1 MAFVA
6 PDREVDR
13 VFLHCS
19 ATDQAAH
26 DDVSVMRD
34 WHVNGNGWSDVGY
47 HYFIKKDGTLQAGR
61 PLSRDPAAQAGNN
74 RGTIAICLHGLA
86 KERFTKAQF
95 DTLIGLCR
103 EINQAY
109 SGMITFHG
117 HCEVSSKTCPVFA
130 YREVLGLDRHGR
142 PEFAPSNSPSGADA
156 ARAADSGEPT
166 VRLMDRNDAV
176 LRMQRLLNQGGQDV
190 EEDGIFGQNSLLAV
204 KAFQRQEGLEADG
217 IVGART
223 WAALKRLPPAEEG
236 TGESE
241 AVPAP
246 GIVTPVEPPEEEA
259 VARPQTVESF
269 TGAGRPLSEAG
280 FKRVCETLGVGPA
293 EVWSVLKVETKGF
306 GFLDD
311 RRPLILYERHIFHR
325 RTNGRFDA
333 GNGDISNAS
342 SGGYIGGKAE
352 YPRLEKAMT
361 LDRTMAF
368 MSASWGIGQVMG
380 FNHQV
385 AGYDTVE
392 AMVAAMVEDEEA
404 QLLGMA
410 NFIKGNRLDG
420 ALRAHDWAG
429 FARGYNGSAFA
440 KNKYDVKL
448 RDAFAGYQKKLPS
461 IPLRSAQAA
470 LTYLGLKPGPVD
482 GLDGSKT
489 RTALS
494 KFQKGKGLK
503 DSGKLNED
511 TRKAL
516 MKEAFA

>member
-1 MAFVA
+1 MAFVV

-13 VFLHCS
+13 VFIHCS
-19 ATDQAAH
+19 ASDQPAH
-26 DDVSVMRD
+26 DDVGVMRD

-47 HYFIKKDGTLQAGR
+47 HYFIKKDGTLQEGR
-61 PLSRDPAAQAGNN
+61 PLSRNPAGQAGHN

-95 DTLIGLCR
+95 DSLIALCR
-103 EINQAY
+103 EIDKAY
-109 SGMITFHG
+109 AGMVSFHG
-117 HCEVSSKTCPVFA
+117 HSEVSSKACPVFA
-130 YREVLGLDRHGR
+130 YREVLGLDPHGR
-142 PEFAPSNSPSGADA
+142 PEFAPSNSPSGAD
-156 ARAADSGEPT
+156 RAQLHDDSEPT

-190 EEDGIFGQNSLLAV
+190 EEDGIFGQNTLLAV

-223 WAALKRLPPAEEG
+223 WAALKRLPASTIVPTAD
-236 TGESE
+236 GE
-241 AVPAP
+241 VPAP
-246 GIVTPVEPPEEEA
+246 NLVVPTPLETEPQS
-259 VARPQTVESF
+259 VQTF
-269 TGAGRPLSEAG
+269 KGAGRPLSEAG
-280 FKRVCETLGVGPA
+280 FDRVCQFLGVGQA

-306 GFLDD
+306 GFLED

-325 RTNGRFDA
+325 RTQGRFDA

-342 SGGYIGGKAE
+342 SGGYIGGTSE
-352 YPRLEKAMT
+352 YPRLEKAMI
-361 LDRTMAF
+361 LDRTAAF

-380 FNHQV
+380 FNHEV
-385 AGYDTVE
+385 AGHATVE
-392 AMVAAMVEDEEA
+392 AMVAAMVQDEEA

-410 NFIKGNRLDG
+410 GFIKGNRLDR
-420 ALRAHDWAG
+420 ALREHDWAG

-440 KNKYDVKL
+440 KNRYDEKL
-448 RDAFAGYQKKLPS
+448 RDAFAGYSRKLPS
-461 IPLRSAQAA
+461 ISLRTAQAA
-470 LTYLGLKPGPVD
+470 LTYLGLAPGPVD

-489 RTALS
+489 RKALAS
-494 KFQKGKGLK
+494 YQKRQGIK

-516 MKEAFA
+516 IKEVFA

>member
-13 VFLHCS
+13 VFIHCS
-19 ATDQAAH
+19 ASDQPAH
-26 DDVSVMRD
+26 DDVTVMRD

-47 HYFIKKDGTLQAGR
+47 HYFIKKDGTLQEGR
-61 PLSRDPAAQAGNN
+61 PLSRNPAGQAGHN

-86 KERFTKAQF
+86 EERFTKAQF
-95 DTLIGLCR
+95 DSLIALCK
-103 EINQAY
+103 EIDRALG
-109 SGMITFHG
+109 GMVSFHG
-117 HCEVSSKTCPVFA
+117 HSEVSSKACPVFA
-130 YREVLGLDRHGR
+130 YRKVLGLDQHGR
-142 PEFAPSNSPSGADA
+142 PEFAPSNSPSGADGA
-156 ARAADSGEPT
+156 APRTESEPT
-166 VRLMDRNDAV
+166 VRLMDRNEAV

-190 EEDGIFGQNSLLAV
+190 EEDGIFGQNTLLAV

-223 WAALKRLPPAEEG
+223 WAALKSLPAGGQAPAA
-236 TGESE
+236 GEQHPTPDVL
-241 AVPAP
+241 VPE
-246 GIVTPVEPPEEEA
+246 TKEP
-259 VARPQTVESF
+259 QSLQGF
-269 TGAGRPLSEAG
+269 KGAGRPLSEAG
-280 FKRVCETLGVGPA
+280 FERVCQTLGVGPA

-325 RTNGRFDA
+325 RTQGRFDA

-342 SGGYIGGKAE
+342 SGGYIGGTAE

-361 LDRTMAF
+361 LDRTAAF

-380 FNHQV
+380 FNHEV
-385 AGYDTVE
+385 AGYTTVE
-392 AMVAAMVEDEEA
+392 AMVAAMVQDEEA

-410 NFIKGNRLDG
+410 GFIKGNRLDR
-420 ALRAHDWAG
+420 ALRDHDWAG

-440 KNKYDVKL
+440 KNRYDEKL
-448 RDAFAGYQKKLPS
+448 RDAFAGYSSKLPS

-470 LTYLGLKPGPVD
+470 LTYLGLAPGPVD

-489 RTALS
+489 RKALTS
-494 KFQKGKGLK
+494 YQKKKGLK

-516 MKEAFA
+516 MKEVFG